1 MVQPIHNSSQAQ
13 SQGNNS
19 LPERD
24 RDVVELAAVV
34 RSLQEECQ
42 SLRQSLAQV
51 EEERNL
57 YLKALYAQAR
67 ETLPCKVVDIPELEK
82 SSAGPVEIME

>member
-1 MVQPIHNSSQAQ
+1 MAQPVHNSSQTQ

-24 RDVVELAAVV
+24 RDVAELATVL
-34 RSLQEECQ
+34 RNLQEECQ
-42 SLRQSLAQV
+42 ALRQSLARV
-51 EEERNL
+51 EAERNL

-67 ETLPCKVVDIPELEK
+67 ETLPFKDVDIPELEK
-82 SSAGPVEIME
+82 MSAGPVEILE